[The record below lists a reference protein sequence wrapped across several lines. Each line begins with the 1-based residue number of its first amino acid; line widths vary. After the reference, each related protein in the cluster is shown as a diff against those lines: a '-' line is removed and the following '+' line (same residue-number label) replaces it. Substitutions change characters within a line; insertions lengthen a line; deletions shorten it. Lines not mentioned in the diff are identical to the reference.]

1 MTDKEK
7 ENYKSILK
15 DINQK
20 MPMGEDC
27 YDYRGAVV
35 AHRTPTKAE
44 CAIADIAGILYEIL
58 DMLGSDTERSNHE
71 AD

>member
-15 DINQK
+15 DINKK

-35 AHRTPTKAE
+35 AHRPPTKAE
-44 CAIADIAGILYEIL
+44 YAVADIAGILYEIL
-58 DMLGSDTERSNHE
+58 DMQESDTE
-71 AD
+71 

>member
-20 MPMGEDC
+20 MPMGVDC
-27 YDYRGAVV
+27 YDYSGAVV

-44 CAIADIAGILYEIL
+44 YAIADIAGILYEIL
-58 DMLGSDTERSNHE
+58 DMLESDTE
-71 AD
+71 